1 MPHPGFRKFD
11 KRFTAMMLMTLGAF
25 GLSFGGLIVRNLTGI
40 DAATINFH
48 RSAALIV
55 STLAIISVWHRGTIL
70 RQLLGIGIRGL
81 LAGAILGCAG
91 ITFLMA
97 LIHTTVANTVLITSS
112 TPLLSAVLAFLLLGE
127 RLSKP
132 TIVAVAI
139 AFAGVTIMVLDG
151 LGTAFS
157 FGNLM
162 ALVTAT
168 GYAIFA
174 VALRSGREIDMLPT
188 VVVAGFVVAG
198 FSFIQSGGS
207 VQISTQDW
215 LLCVLWGG
223 ILSAG
228 AHLFL
233 IIASKQLAAAE
244 LSLFMLLEVALAP
257 LWVWWL
263 ANEAPV
269 QATLIGGGFVIAGL
283 LISLQREM
291 RTASLPLRN

>member
-1 MPHPGFRKFD
+1 
-11 KRFTAMMLMTLGAF
+11 MMMMTLGAF

-55 STLAIISVWHRGTIL
+55 STLAIIAVLHRGTIL

-162 ALVTAT
+162 ALVTAADALSDT
-168 GYAIFA
+168 SIGNAILA
-174 VALRSGREIDMLPT
+174 VRIMD
-188 VVVAGFVVAG
+188 
-198 FSFIQSGGS
+198 
-207 VQISTQDW
+207 
-215 LLCVLWGG
+215 
-223 ILSAG
+223 
-228 AHLFL
+228 
-233 IIASKQLAAAE
+233 K
-244 LSLFMLLEVALAP
+244 
-257 LWVWWL
+257 
-263 ANEAPV
+263 
-269 QATLIGGGFVIAGL
+269 
-283 LISLQREM
+283 
-291 RTASLPLRN
+291 